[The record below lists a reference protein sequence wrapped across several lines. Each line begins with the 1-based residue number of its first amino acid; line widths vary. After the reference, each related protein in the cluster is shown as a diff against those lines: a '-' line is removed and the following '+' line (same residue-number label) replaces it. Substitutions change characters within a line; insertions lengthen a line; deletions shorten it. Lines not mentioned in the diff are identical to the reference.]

1 MEFIRELISER
12 WIKVRVERSISQS
25 KQKDLKISQG
35 VLSKTLFLMA
45 INGILGELGNGEDWS
60 LFADVL
66 AIYITTRSQRVASRA
81 LQGVTN
87 MLDAWKHPTCKTVSM
102 TFRKRRKKNEETIE
116 IMLRNKIKESTQLL
130 GMILDSRFN

>member
-45 INGILGELGNGEDWS
+45 INGILGELGNGVDGS
-60 LFADVL
+60 LFVDDL
-66 AIYITTRSQRVASRA
+66 AMYITTRNQRVAARA
-81 LQGVTN
+81 LQGVN
-87 MLDAWKHPTCKTVSM
+87 
-102 TFRKRRKKNEETIE
+102 
-116 IMLRNKIKESTQLL
+116 NKLYV
-130 GMILDSRFN
+130 